1 MSPSTIPHLVRELM
15 DVSTGFS
22 IVFSIDGNFIL
33 GNKSFL
39 EALVS
44 LKGDDFSLEHADDL
58 EMKSSNFKKR
68 FFWNDIIE
76 AVKDGNFSMNIS
88 FGDFPNIYKCHAASV
103 LMDKIN
109 VVVMCMNE
117 VTPSHQL
124 EKKLMEKNGFFENL
138 LDELPQM
145 ICALDENGIIRYWND
160 QCKAVLGYSSDDI
173 VLKPDA
179 TDKLMPN
186 RKYREDV
193 LEKIYRKESGVLRFI
208 NTIMHSS
215 DGYDKTIAWNV
226 RFMNNPLIPGLNYWL
241 VGTDITAMEVAMKSI
256 VESEH
261 RYSMI
266 SKASNDAVWDWDLIS
281 DQLWWNDG
289 MTSLFGYDPEEIKNT
304 YQWWL
309 DRVHPSY
316 TQAVDEKLRL
326 HVEEGRQF
334 WSDEYLFR
342 KKDGTYALVFDKGY
356 LIKDEKGRPIR
367 FVGGIVDITHT
378 KNLNP
383 L

>member
-22 IVFSIDGNFIL
+22 IIFSTEGNFIL
-33 GNKSFL
+33 ANKAFHV
-39 EALVS
+39 ALSS
-44 LKGDDFSLEHADDL
+44 LKGDDFTFEHADDL

-68 FFWNDIIE
+68 FFWSDIIE
-76 AVKDGNFSMNIS
+76 AVTDGNFSMNVS
-88 FGDFPNIYKCHAASV
+88 FGDFPNIYKCHAASI
-103 LMDKIN
+103 LMENRN
-109 VVVMCMNE
+109 VVMMCLTE

-160 QCKAVLGYSSDDI
+160 QCQVVLGYSSDDL
-173 VLKPDA
+173 VLKADA
-179 TDKLMPN
+179 AEKLMPN
-186 RKYREDV
+186 RKYREEI
-193 LEKIYRKESGVLRFI
+193 LEKIYRKESGVLRFV
-208 NTIMHSS
+208 NTIMHSN
-215 DGYDKTIAWNV
+215 DGYEKTIAWNV

-241 VGTDITAMEVAMKSI
+241 VGTDITAMEVAMKS
-256 VESEH
+256 VVDSEN

-289 MTSLFGYDPEEIKNT
+289 MTSLFGYNPEEIKNT
-304 YQWWL
+304 YEWWL

-316 TQAVDEKLRL
+316 SRAVDEKLRQ